1 MKQILFAFLTL
12 ISSLT
17 FAQDVINDPQAQKR
31 TLNAGFH
38 AIQVSDGIKLY
49 LNQGGEESIAVSTS
63 NPDYLDRFKTEV
75 ENGVL
80 KIYFDTKGFNWNVGN
95 KRKLTAYVSF
105 KTLDKLKASSG
116 ANVDVKGTISVPTLE
131 LDLSSGAHINGAVD
145 VQQLSIDENSGAG
158 AELSGTV
165 KAFKIDA
172 SSGSLFRGY
181 ELTTET
187 CQAKA
192 SSGAGVRITVSKE
205 LMAKANSGGG
215 IHYRGEASIKD
226 IDVSSGG
233 IVKKG

>member
-1 MKQILFAFLTL
+1 MKQFFLAFFSLV
-12 ISSLT
+12 SSVA

-31 TLNAGFH
+31 TLNAEFN

-49 LNQGGEESIAVSTS
+49 LNQGGEESIAVSSS
-63 NPDYLDRFKTEV
+63 NAEYLDRFKTEV

-105 KTLDKLKASSG
+105 KNLSKLKATSG
-116 ANVDVKGTISVPTLE
+116 SNVEVKGTIAVPNLE
-131 LDLSSGAHINGAVD
+131 IDLSSGAHINGMVD
-145 VQQLSIDENSGAG
+145 VQQLSIDESSGAG

-165 KAFKIDA
+165 KEFKIDA